1 MTARTCLTP
10 EQREALFAIPT
21 DASAMAKHYVLS
33 ASDLDLVRVKRRAG
47 NRLGFALQLC
57 LLRFPGQGLRA
68 DDVPAETMI
77 AFVAAQLGI
86 APAEFADYARRDQ
99 TRREHAVELQGVL
112 GLRTF
117 RRQDWRTMLDVGT
130 RVGWSTDRSEPVVR
144 AMIEHLRADRVIV
157 PDAAVLERIA
167 LAARA
172 RARKQTFN
180 VLNAE
185 LARDQ
190 RLRLNLLLMVDPALK
205 RSTFAWLRDYSE
217 SPAAANILLLLDRLD
232 TVRQLCIDAGPT
244 RRIHR
249 ARLARLVDEGAV
261 MTAQHISDLEPS
273 RRMAVLV
280 VQIVHLETALG
291 DAALAMFEKFMG
303 SLFTKAKNTGER
315 RFQASKRDVAKALGL
330 FQRTIAALQAAKT
343 SGEDGL
349 RWVEREVGLKRLEE
363 ALPVIDSV
371 TGIADEDILVTASE
385 RYGVLRR
392 FVPRFLDAFRFQ
404 STRQD
409 DPVLAALGL
418 LRRMDRDGTRRMP
431 EMVPLH
437 FLPLKWRKLIIA
449 GGRVDRRLYE
459 TAVLAALRDRLRSG
473 DIWIDGSR
481 DYRAFEDYL
490 LPIDAPEIATIEVEG
505 TKDAASYLARR
516 ADVLHE
522 RLSLVAERAERGDLD
537 GVEIEDGALY
547 IARIRPGI
555 SDAALDLA
563 SRLNALLPRVRITE
577 VLTEVDQWTGF
588 SAHFVHL
595 RSGQGAADKPALLA
609 AILADGTNLGLS
621 RMAEATRGLS
631 YHHLVNIAHWHIT
644 EDNYAAARAAIVNA
658 QHRHPLSTL
667 WGRGTTSSSDGQYFR
682 AGGRAGAGGE
692 INAKY
697 GIDPGVVLYTHVS
710 DHYGPFHTKVI
721 SATASEAP
729 HVLDGL
735 LQHAHQTEMAI
746 HEHYTDTAGAT
757 DHVFGLCHLL
767 GFRFAPRIKDLK
779 DRKLYSV
786 QRPGTYPIL
795 EPLIG
800 GMVDTKAIAGQWR
813 QLQRLAAS
821 IQAGRVAPS
830 VILRKLAAAGP
841 DNALA
846 RALQAV
852 GRIQRT
858 LFTLNWLS
866 DPDLRQRSHA
876 GLNKG
881 EASNALRR
889 AIFFHRQGE
898 IRDRTFE
905 NQSYRASGLSL
916 ITAAIVHW
924 NTVYLDRAV
933 RHLREQGRDV
943 PDELVAH
950 IAPLGWE
957 HIALTGDYV
966 WGSGDTV
973 EGFRPVR
980 DVPRAF
986 QNIQRIAA

>member
-1 MTARTCLTP
+1 MTARTCLTL

-33 ASDLDLVRVKRRAG
+33 APDLDLVRTKRRAG

-68 DDVPAETMI
+68 DDVPADAML
-77 AFVAAQLGI
+77 AFVAAQLGT
-86 APAEFADYARRDQ
+86 APADFEDYAHRDQ
-99 TRREHAVELQGVL
+99 TRREHAVELHGIL
-112 GLRTF
+112 ALRTF
-117 RRQDWRTMLDVGT
+117 NRQDWRTMLDVGA
-130 RVGWSTDRSEPVVR
+130 RVAWGTDRSEPVLR
-144 AMIEHLRADRVIV
+144 AMVERLRADRVIV
-157 PDAAVLERIA
+157 PDAGVLERIA

-180 VLNAE
+180 VLTTV
-185 LARDQ
+185 LDRDQ

-217 SPAAANILLLLDRLD
+217 SPAPSNILLLLDRLD
-232 TVRQLCIDAGPT
+232 VVRQLDVDPGPT
-244 RRIHR
+244 KRIHA

-261 MTAQHISDLEPS
+261 MTAQHLSDLEPL

-280 VQIVHLETALG
+280 VQIVHLKTALG
-291 DAALAMFEKFMG
+291 DATLAMFEKYMG

-315 RFQASKRDVAKALGL
+315 RFQASKRDVAKALVL

-343 SGEDGL
+343 NGEDGL

-363 ALPVIDSV
+363 ALPIINSV

-392 FVPRFLDAFRFQ
+392 FVPRFLDFFRFR
-404 STRQD
+404 STSPN
-409 DPVLAALGL
+409 DPVLAALGML
-418 LRRMDRDGTRRMP
+418 QRMDRNGIRKMP
-431 EMVPLH
+431 EVVALH
-437 FLPLKWRKLIIA
+437 FLPPKWRKLIIA
-449 GGRVDRRLYE
+449 SGRVERRLYE

-473 DIWIDGSR
+473 NIWIDGSR

-490 LPIDAPEIATIEVEG
+490 LPIDAPEIATMAING
-505 TKDAASYLARR
+505 ARNPADYLARR

-522 RLSLVAERAERGDLD
+522 RLARVAERAERGELD
-537 GVEIEDGALY
+537 GVEIEDGTLY
-547 IARIRPGI
+547 IARIKAGI
-555 SDAALDLA
+555 PDAALDLA
-563 SRLNALLPRVRITE
+563 NRLNTLLPRVRITE
-577 VLTEVDQWTGF
+577 VLTEVDRWTGF

-595 RSGQGAADKPALLA
+595 RSGQGASDKPALLA

-644 EDNYAAARAAIVNA
+644 EDNYAAAQAAIVNA
-658 QHRHPLSTL
+658 QHRHALSAL

-682 AGGRAGAGGE
+682 AGGRAGAGGD

-710 DHYGPFHTKVI
+710 DHYSPFHTKVI

-735 LQHAHQTEMAI
+735 LQHAHQTELGI
-746 HEHYTDTAGAT
+746 REHYTDTAGAT

-767 GFRFAPRIKDLK
+767 DFRFAPRIKDLK
-779 DRKLYSV
+779 DRKLYAI
-786 QRPGTYPIL
+786 QKPGTYPIL

-800 GMVDTKAIAGQWR
+800 GMADTKAIAEQWL
-813 QLQRLAAS
+813 QLERLAAS
-821 IQAGRVAPS
+821 INVGRVAPS

-846 RALQAV
+846 RALQAI
-852 GRIQRT
+852 GRIERT
-858 LFTLNWLS
+858 LFTLDWLS
-866 DPDLRQRSHA
+866 DPNLRQRSHA

-933 RHLREQGRDV
+933 RHLREQGREA
-943 PDELVAH
+943 PDELLAH

-966 WGSGDTV
+966 WGPDNTAES
-973 EGFRPVR
+973 FRPVR
-980 DVPRAF
+980 KVPRAF
-986 QNIQRIAA
+986 QRTAA